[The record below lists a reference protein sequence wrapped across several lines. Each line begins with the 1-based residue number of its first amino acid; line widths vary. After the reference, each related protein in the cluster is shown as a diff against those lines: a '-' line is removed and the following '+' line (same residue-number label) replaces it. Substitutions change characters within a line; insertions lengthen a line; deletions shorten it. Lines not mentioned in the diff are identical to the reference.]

1 MKKHLKFTLT
11 SLFVIFIL
19 LLGITACNGKV
30 PATPE
35 PPAATPTPEIP
46 PTPTLAPDRIVLFD
60 PTGQAGAEVT
70 TTMTEFAAANSI
82 GFETWTALVPDL
94 SGVKVMVVFG
104 GMDNLAEIAA
114 SSPQTQFLIIS
125 TAIPA
130 AGNISTIGAD
140 PVHLAFMAG
149 YLAAMTSDDW
159 RSGALLAD
167 DANLGL
173 ANAFTN
179 GGQYLCGRCTPQ
191 FTPMLS
197 YPQVYALASQ
207 SGAAAWTAQAQ
218 ALWADTNANS
228 IYIDPTADFVEVLD
242 VFPDR
247 LLFGSNPVSANLSR
261 YTAILGTD
269 LVPALQTALPEL
281 LAGAGGKAYTGRVGI
296 LINNNPDVVTPAK
309 QVIFDQVALDLANN
323 QVIPLSIP

>member
-19 LLGITACNGKV
+19 TSCNGKV

-35 PPAATPTPEIP
+35 PPAATPTPEIS

-60 PTGQAGAEVT
+60 PSAQASTAIT
-70 TTMTEFAAANSI
+70 TTLSEFSTANGV
-82 GFETWTALVPDL
+82 GFETWTSLNPDL

-104 GMDNLAEIAA
+104 GLDNLADVAA
-114 SSPQTQFLIIS
+114 SSPQTQFLTVSTTIS
-125 TAIPA
+125 A

-159 RSGALLAD
+159 RAGALLAD
-167 DANLGL
+167 DVNLGL

-197 YPQVYALASQ
+197 YPQAYALASQ
-207 SGAAAWTAQAQ
+207 SGAAAWTVQAQ
-218 ALWADTNANS
+218 ALWTDTNANS
-228 IYIDPTADFVEVLD
+228 IYIDPAADFAEVLD
-242 VFPDR
+242 VFSDR
-247 LLFGSNPVSANLSR
+247 LLFGSNPGSANLSR
-261 YTAILGTD
+261 YTAVLGAD
-269 LVPALQTALPEL
+269 LVPTLQTALPEL
-281 LAGAGGKAYTGRVGI
+281 LAGAGGKTYTGRVGI
-296 LINNNPDVVTPAK
+296 VINNNPDVVSPAK
-309 QVIFDQVALDLANN
+309 QVLFDQVALDLANN
-323 QVIPLSIP
+323 QIIPLSIP